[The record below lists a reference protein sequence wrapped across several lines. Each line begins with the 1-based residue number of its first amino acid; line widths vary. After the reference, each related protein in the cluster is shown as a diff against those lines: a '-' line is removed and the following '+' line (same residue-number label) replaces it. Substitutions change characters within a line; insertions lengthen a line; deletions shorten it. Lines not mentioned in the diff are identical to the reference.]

1 MQFEH
6 FNICAPLAL
15 LEKAKDFYI
24 EIFDLKPGFRPN
36 FSDQGF
42 WLYHGEQPILH
53 LSQRE
58 DRQGDSDPGFLDHL
72 AFRLSGIDTFIA
84 KLTALKVE
92 YDIKHVPQLNMQQVF
107 LFDPSGIKLE
117 LNFVNEG

>member
-24 EIFDLKPGFRPN
+24 KVFDLKEGFRPN
-36 FSDQGF
+36 FSDQGT
-42 WLYHGEQPILH
+42 WLYYGEQPILH

-58 DRQGDSDPGFLDHL
+58 ERQGESAPGFLDHL
-72 AFRLSGIDTFIA
+72 AFRLSGIDAFIA
-84 KLTALKVE
+84 KLTALQVE
-92 YDIKHVPQLNMQQVF
+92 HHIQEVPQLKMQQVF

-117 LNFVNEG
+117 VNFVNES